1 MDREQINEM
10 LETGAITTEQHAQL
24 IATLDENERLKARA
38 IAGNDLRL
46 KVSDKGG
53 LSIYG
58 LGRFPVTLYKS
69 QWLRLFSHAQT
80 IVEFLKDHDGEFAEK
95 APVTKAA

>member
-1 MDREQINEM
+1 MNKINRDDFATVEDYVAALEEQNRAM
-10 LETGAITTEQHAQL
+10 QA
-24 IATLDENERLKARA
+24 KA

-80 IVEFLKDHDGEFAEK
+80 IVEFLKEHDGEFAEK
-95 APVTKAA
+95 SPVTKAAA